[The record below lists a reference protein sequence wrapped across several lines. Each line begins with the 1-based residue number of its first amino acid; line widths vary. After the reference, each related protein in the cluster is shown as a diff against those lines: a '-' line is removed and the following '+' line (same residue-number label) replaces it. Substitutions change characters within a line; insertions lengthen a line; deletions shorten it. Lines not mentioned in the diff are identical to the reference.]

1 MEKTFREK
9 IIIYFTGVG
18 KKHKLLKYPSLL
30 ALFVSLFF
38 YYIGRHF
45 MSNGKRYASIAFVG
59 IFFVSSCSFSFA
71 VFAERT
77 GFTGVQETYSA
88 VVGISDISLAPVAP
102 EAGALLSEK
111 ESGGTAAYE
120 TETGDETQDETQ
132 IEAYTLDDI
141 LAYHEHKGAHEEEED
156 QSDGVQTAVAAS
168 DRNFDSTD
176 WRLVLIN
183 KQHPISE
190 DYEFKLG
197 RMSIETKNIQLD
209 DRIIEDLLL
218 MMQAAK
224 KDGMNLAIRSPYR
237 TSDRQESNFNDRI
250 KSYMRQGLS
259 YMEAY
264 KATSQVITVPGCSEH
279 EVGLALDITS
289 ESYLQL
295 LQGFADTKEGQW
307 LAEHSH
313 EYGFILRYPAGKEY
327 ITSIEYEPWHFRYV
341 GREAASVMKEE
352 NLCLEEFWDK
362 YL

>member
-1 MEKTFREK
+1 MKKTFREK
-9 IIIYFTGVG
+9 MIAYFTGVG
-18 KKHKLLKYPSLL
+18 RKHKLLKYPSIAVLSA
-30 ALFVSLFF
+30 ALSF

-45 MSNGKRYASIAFVG
+45 VTNGKRYASMVFVG

-88 VVGISDISLAPVAP
+88 VVGTSDVSLAVVAP
-102 EAGALLSEK
+102 ATPKAEVLMEEKNGSSEYEAE
-111 ESGGTAAYE
+111 
-120 TETGDETQDETQ
+120 DEAQ

-141 LAYHEHKGAHEEEED
+141 LAYHDYEGAYDEDEDTETEGEERK
-156 QSDGVQTAVAAS
+156 AS
-168 DRNFDSTD
+168 VVNELRFDASD

-183 KQHPISE
+183 KQHPISD

-197 RMSIETKNIQLD
+197 RLSIETNSIRLD
-209 DRIIEDLLL
+209 DRVLNDLLQ

-224 KDGMNLAIRSPYR
+224 KDGLNLAIRSPYR
-237 TSDRQESNFNDRI
+237 TSDRQETNFNNRI
-250 KSYMRQGLS
+250 RSYMRQGLS

-264 KATSQVITVPGCSEH
+264 KVTSRVITVPGCSEH

-289 ESYLQL
+289 ESYPDLKA
-295 LQGFADTKEGQW
+295 GFADTKEGKW
-307 LAEHSH
+307 LADHSH
-313 EYGFILRYPAGKEY
+313 EYGFILRYPEGKEY

-352 NLCLEEFWDK
+352 DLCLEEFWDK